1 MKRSHTTELDYI
13 EILPAAS
20 PALKE
25 KVEKLVS
32 SSTNLNAVIASLDRE
47 TGTYEII
54 LQGTLAQHM
63 HVHQNAA

>member
-1 MKRSHTTELDYI
+1 MKRSHTTDLDYI

-20 PALKE
+20 PAMKK

-54 LQGTLAQHM
+54 LQGTLTQNIQR
-63 HVHQNAA
+63 HQNAA